1 MLKTNDNFLPLA
13 RAFTNLPAD
22 SAGLGVS
29 LCRAEA

>member
-1 MLKTNDNFLPLA
+1 MLKINDILQVLA

-22 SAGLGVS
+22 SAGLRVS